1 MKAGDKVKAGDS
13 LMVMIAMKM
22 EVSEI
27 MSPVTSS
34 LWKPSGIIVPYVVS

>member
-13 LMVMIAMKM
+13 LMVMISMKM

-27 MSPVTSS
+27 MSSVA
-34 LWKPSGIIVPYVVS
+34 K